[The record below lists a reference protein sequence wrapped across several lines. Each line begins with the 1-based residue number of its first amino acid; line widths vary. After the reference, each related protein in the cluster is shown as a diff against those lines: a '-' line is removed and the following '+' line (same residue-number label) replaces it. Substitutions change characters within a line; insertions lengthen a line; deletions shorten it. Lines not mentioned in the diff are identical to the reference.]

1 MSKGLT
7 FTAKTLSTIFSPL
20 FIPTYGIALALM
32 TTTLYY
38 VEAPVKWRVVLTV
51 LGITAMLPL
60 IAIAFLYKRGLVSDA
75 SLNNRRERPIPY
87 ALSLLCY
94 IGAISYLWSV
104 HSPLWLVMFLAGG
117 AAGLLVVFII
127 NFWWKV
133 SAHGAGMGGLVG
145 MLIAII
151 AGSLNVWPVVA
162 ITMVT
167 IVLCGM
173 VGTSRL
179 ILQRHTLLQVAAGV
193 AIGFCAV
200 FFPVHYLA

>member
-7 FTAKTLSTIFSPL
+7 ITAKTLSTIFSPL
-20 FIPTYGIALALM
+20 FIPTYGIALALL

-38 VEAPVKWRVVLTV
+38 VETPVKWRVILTV

-75 SLNNRRERPIPY
+75 SLNNRRERPVPY
-87 ALSLLCY
+87 AVALLCY
-94 IGAISYLWSV
+94 IGAIAYLWSV
-104 HSPLWLVMFLAGG
+104 HSPLWLVMFLVGG
-117 AAGLLVVFII
+117 AAALLLVFVI
-127 NFWWKV
+127 NFFWKI

-151 AGSLNVWPVVA
+151 AGSLNVWPVVG
-162 ITMVT
+162 ITMVA

-173 VGTSRL
+173 VGSSRL
-179 ILQRHTLLQVAAGV
+179 ILERHTLLQVGAGV
-193 AIGFCAV
+193 ALGFCGT
-200 FFPVHYLA
+200 FFPIHYLV